1 MNALEWLNLSP
12 GWNEFSIRL
21 SLTLLHS
28 IWQGIVMVAIAAVA
42 LRCLR
47 RSSANSRYVVAGLA
61 LFCFPV
67 AAAITYATLET
78 PTELSRHERQDV
90 PLTSNIHSA
99 IANDKPVRDAAAG
112 VAVTKSNPRES
123 IQELVPEPQ
132 TELADSTVSHVSSN
146 NAVAPIKTKTV
157 SVPTRHWLTPL
168 LPWLSAAY
176 LIGVVTMLVR
186 LLLGVWGGVR
196 LRSQSTLATESG
208 LLSVVGQLSTKLG
221 LKLAPAVYFCESI
234 AAPAVIG
241 VLKPAI
247 LLPASLLTSLS
258 PTELAA
264 ILTHELAH
272 IRRGDLALQFVQKF
286 IETLFFFHPATWWLS
301 DRIND
306 ERENC
311 CDDLAASS
319 GFGNVGYATAL
330 LKVAELCVSKK
341 RARRARPTG
350 ILAAD
355 GSNSRQLSRRIERQL
370 NMNSAPRFGSRV
382 SFVLIALIAV
392 GCIAS
397 VGAMTLKP
405 VAPVMEALAETS
417 EETDRSSAAIN
428 SGIGPVNTGKV
439 ADVVW
444 GKSRTGLTAGAKLL
458 SATGKL
464 QPGDPV
470 VVQFL
475 LRNDSAEEQTVVLQ
489 QLDSHPV
496 LGADNRVSL
505 NVTANYPNR
514 HQHILKPGAVLENRI
529 YRVSVD
535 TTGWPLGIYQLT
547 ARSAFWMSN
556 KDDPNVS
563 TGIPHGKPISFTL
576 GNPEDGQPVSPPED
590 ADPKQRVY
598 WGKPAAG
605 ISVGMRLPEGRE
617 LWPDDNVTIQG
628 QMFAF
633 NSTGKEIEF
642 TYEIPFVP
650 TDWSM
655 HLTSRDHD
663 QFVRLDSTW
672 NTGIQPQKQRTIIL
686 RPGEVTPLTGIRA
699 DVMYGILKE
708 EGGWEKKTELIQGP
722 AVNILATPSK
732 FEYGSPKRLIGQT
745 GRFDFHA
752 AITIRRKDI
761 PDITVVASSAPVPF
775 EIANEKEDV
784 EKPKEDP
791 NKPGLGDS
799 GKKPNENTDMVPDS
813 DNPGGTANKSATAD
827 DSKFPLDD
835 VVWSDAGDGLEAGF
849 LLKSS
854 AGPNQGIPLESV
866 VKYQILV
873 RNKLDKP
880 VKFAARLVPNEN
892 EDSPFLIP
900 ADSIN
905 EAIESGKL
913 PQENR
918 AALPGNP
925 VEPRSPAWI
934 TQMEFQLGPGES
946 VIIPNQRGVDDLNL
960 FVGTKGTG
968 EYPSIEPIENGRH
981 VLVQPLQIQTTIP
994 SGGVSLLG
1002 NPTYTKV
1009 DQEGKASL
1017 TFATSSLDTPS
1028 GTVFYPRIDLE
1039 FFVVEN
1045 DRTESAIDPAKHS
1058 INVQGKT
1065 LDENGNPIAGA
1076 RVVLVSTNDDHE
1088 PFAET
1093 VTDADGSYEFKNA
1106 KLPVV
1111 QEDSPAE
1118 HRKGSFETYAIAP
1131 GHGLAWRNDK
1141 TVYTF
1146 SLKSQPGLPPE
1157 PDGTPN
1163 FFDSTDKVIEL
1174 DLHFTKAV
1182 TIEGRVVDDQGEPIA
1197 DAKIRLSKCR
1207 RLHPDF
1213 ADSLADELNSVFQ
1226 RAVPKAVTHRTTDAD
1241 GRYRFTDLPSTA
1253 RLHFVATRDGYAVEH
1268 RDAARLEQPE
1278 LYNIKP
1284 MNMDG
1289 PVDFEM
1295 RPIQLVPI
1303 RIVYADTKQPA
1314 AKVLI
1319 SAGGN
1324 GTRASVTT
1332 DQQGDGML
1340 KLPVGEYDN
1349 IVLYPRIGTRYLR
1362 TNAANDLTVKLV
1374 QADNEQPATQVFE
1387 INAASELNV
1396 TFVDSKT
1403 GEPIPDL
1410 KLEVN
1415 GSEHGWREWE
1425 VERNLSHYRRPKA
1438 DAKGKL
1444 TAMVAPGN
1452 LQLGIRNVNLQDSY
1466 DFGES
1471 ILEIE
1476 CQPGEV
1482 KEVLIKVVP
1491 VEPELEAGS
1500 QSVKL
1505 RFMGADNGKP
1515 IVGLVVE
1522 GIVLRDQSQKFGP
1535 FTTNEE
1541 GAVIAEIPSGFY
1553 RLFLTAEQETGYLPV
1568 DKFWENQPRKW
1579 TRQLNLQVHESGV
1592 EKWLDGKPRDE
1603 GNEPPKNPGGTAT
1616 ITYHLLPACELV
1628 LRAVDAETGEGI
1640 AGVEFYQENLLAEDW
1655 SRPIDG
1661 QNIGWKKSD
1670 DVEAGL
1676 TDEDGYFRRL
1686 VSANAGYKYHVWKS
1700 QRALSED
1707 ATVDIVFGQTR
1718 AEHVFELSKK
1728 VIDAAT
1734 E

>member
-21 SLTLLHS
+21 SLTLLHL

-78 PTELSRHERQDV
+78 PTELSRQDV
-90 PLTSNIHSA
+90 PLTSNIHST
-99 IANDKPVRDAAAG
+99 IANDKPVRDAAAS
-112 VAVTKSNPRES
+112 VDLTKSNPPES
-123 IQELVPEPQ
+123 TQELVPEPQ
-132 TELADSTVSHVSSN
+132 TELADSTISHVPSN
-146 NAVAPIKTKTV
+146 TAATPIKTV

-405 VAPVMEALAETS
+405 VAPVMEALTETS

-428 SGIGPVNTGKV
+428 SGIGSVNTGKV
-439 ADVVW
+439 AGAKLDVVW
-444 GKSRTGLTAGAKLL
+444 GRSHKRTGLTAGAKLL

-535 TTGWPLGIYQLT
+535 TTGWPQGIYQLT
-547 ARSAFWMSN
+547 ARSAFWMSK
-556 KDDPNVS
+556 KDNPNGA

-576 GNPEDGQPVSPPED
+576 GDPEEGQPASPPEN
-590 ADPKQRVY
+590 ADPKQKVH

-617 LWPDDNVTIQG
+617 LWPDDKVTIQG

-722 AVNILATPSK
+722 AVNILATASK
-732 FEYGSPKRLIGQT
+732 FKYGSPKRLIGQT

-761 PDITVVASSAPVPF
+761 PDVTVVASSAPVPF
-775 EIANEKEDV
+775 EIENGKEDG

-791 NKPGLGDS
+791 SKPGLGDS

-918 AALPGNP
+918 AALLGNP

-1002 NPTYTKV
+1002 FPTYTKV

-1058 INVQGKT
+1058 INIQG
-1065 LDENGNPIAGA
+1065 
-1076 RVVLVSTNDDHE
+1076 
-1088 PFAET
+1088 
-1093 VTDADGSYEFKNA
+1093 KNA

-1111 QEDSPAE
+1111 QEDSPA
-1118 HRKGSFETYAIAP
+1118 
-1131 GHGLAWRNDK
+1131 
-1141 TVYTF
+1141 
-1146 SLKSQPGLPPE
+1146 
-1157 PDGTPN
+1157 
-1163 FFDSTDKVIEL
+1163 
-1174 DLHFTKAV
+1174 
-1182 TIEGRVVDDQGEPIA
+1182 
-1197 DAKIRLSKCR
+1197 
-1207 RLHPDF
+1207 
-1213 ADSLADELNSVFQ
+1213 
-1226 RAVPKAVTHRTTDAD
+1226 
-1241 GRYRFTDLPSTA
+1241 
-1253 RLHFVATRDGYAVEH
+1253 
-1268 RDAARLEQPE
+1268 
-1278 LYNIKP
+1278 
-1284 MNMDG
+1284 
-1289 PVDFEM
+1289 
-1295 RPIQLVPI
+1295 
-1303 RIVYADTKQPA
+1303 
-1314 AKVLI
+1314 
-1319 SAGGN
+1319 
-1324 GTRASVTT
+1324 
-1332 DQQGDGML
+1332 
-1340 KLPVGEYDN
+1340 
-1349 IVLYPRIGTRYLR
+1349 
-1362 TNAANDLTVKLV
+1362 
-1374 QADNEQPATQVFE
+1374 
-1387 INAASELNV
+1387 
-1396 TFVDSKT
+1396 
-1403 GEPIPDL
+1403 
-1410 KLEVN
+1410 
-1415 GSEHGWREWE
+1415 
-1425 VERNLSHYRRPKA
+1425 
-1438 DAKGKL
+1438 
-1444 TAMVAPGN
+1444 
-1452 LQLGIRNVNLQDSY
+1452 
-1466 DFGES
+1466 
-1471 ILEIE
+1471 
-1476 CQPGEV
+1476 
-1482 KEVLIKVVP
+1482 P